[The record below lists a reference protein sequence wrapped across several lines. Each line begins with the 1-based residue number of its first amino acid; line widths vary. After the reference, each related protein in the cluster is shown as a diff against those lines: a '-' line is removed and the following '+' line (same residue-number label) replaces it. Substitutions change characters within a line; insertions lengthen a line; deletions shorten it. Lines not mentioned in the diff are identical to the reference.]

1 MRKLIA
7 GPPNGPSTRLIDT
20 CLPLGFCGETEADH
34 EQTLSLLDAVGY
46 DMAYMFAY
54 SVREKTHAHRR
65 FEDDVLEDVKKRR
78 LAEVIHTY
86 RRRAAERFQEMV
98 GPRREWRQDSE
109 GVAGL
114 LKGPWICVSTPC
126 NADANL
132 EVVTF

>member
-7 GPPNGPSTRLIDT
+7 GAPNDPSTRLIDT
-20 CLPLGFCGETEADH
+20 CPPLGFCGETEADH

-65 FEDDVLEDVKKRR
+65 FEDDVPEDVKKRR

-98 GPRREWRQDSE
+98 SPGCELRVESAAIAGDQ
-109 GVAGL
+109 VAVERAF
-114 LKGPWICVSTPC
+114 IAVSFDGQTR
-126 NADANL
+126 
-132 EVVTF
+132 T